1 MFKFLNGINKKLISI
16 YIVIGFFI
24 LWELAPRI
32 GWANPHFVPPFSEV
46 LNAAKQV
53 TYWQLFLDI
62 IVSLKRILTGFLLAS
77 ALALP
82 VGFIL
87 GGAFPLIARFLN
99 SLLNFLAQVPAF
111 ILFPVFVVI
120 FGIGETG
127 ILVVILWAAFWP
139 ILFTTILGVRQ
150 VDPILIKGAKSM
162 GSNSFTIF
170 WKVVIPGAL
179 SSILTGMRTGM
190 TISFMMLIG
199 AETLGANAGLGW
211 LIHNSTN
218 MGFIPQIYLAVIL
231 IAVIG
236 LGINY
241 FLEWLERKVIIWKEV
256 APEKI
261 F

>member
-1 MFKFLNGINKKLISI
+1 MTRYLTEINKKFISL
-16 YIVIGFFI
+16 YMVIAFFL
-24 LWELAPRI
+24 LWEIAPRS
-32 GWANPHFVPPFSEV
+32 GWANPHFFPPFSEV
-46 LNAAKQV
+46 LITAKQV
-53 TYWQLFLDI
+53 TYWQLFIDI
-62 IVSLKRILTGFLLAS
+62 MVSLKRILIGFLLAS

-87 GGAFPLIARFLN
+87 GGAFPKVARFLN

-127 ILVVILWAAFWP
+127 ILVVISWAAFWP
-139 ILFTTILGVRQ
+139 ILFTTIQGVRQ

-162 GSNSFTIF
+162 GANPLTIF

-179 SSILTGMRTGM
+179 ASILTGMRTGM

-199 AETLGANAGLGW
+199 AETLGANSGLGW

-218 MGFIPQIYLAVIL
+218 MGFIPRIYLAVIL
-231 IAVIG
+231 IAVLG

-241 FLEWLERKVIIWKEV
+241 FLEWIERKMITWKEV
-256 APEKI
+256 APEKML
-261 F
+261 